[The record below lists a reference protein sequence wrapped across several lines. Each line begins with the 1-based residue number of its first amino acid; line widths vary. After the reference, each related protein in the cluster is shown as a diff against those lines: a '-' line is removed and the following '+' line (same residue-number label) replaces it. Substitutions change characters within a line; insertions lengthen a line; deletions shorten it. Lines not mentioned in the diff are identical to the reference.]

1 MVAIKVSAPD
11 SDGRSLLSPW
21 SAYQTSNFTLPHITL
36 HSTANMKQPPKP
48 SEQPKSNER
57 NEYIPSFIAKK
68 PFYIDDATQ
77 SQDDY
82 LEHQRLQS
90 QKNHDPLATSKWY
103 DRGKTVG
110 ERATKYRKGAC
121 ENCGSMNHKEKDCL
135 QRKRKKGAKW
145 TGRDIAADERVEE
158 VKLGWDAKRDR
169 WNGYEASE
177 YQEVVEEYNALEDL
191 KRQAA
196 GDKDGAEDGDDA
208 GEDDEG
214 VKYGEETDMGRHQ
227 PTSTRNLRLREDTAK
242 YLLNLDLE
250 SAKYDPKTRSM
261 MDTETSTNELIA
273 EDGFQKA
280 SGDAAEFE
288 RAQRYAWETQER
300 GDTDKIHIQANPTEA
315 QLMRKRKA
323 EEDLQKKEANKKALL
338 EAYGDQE
345 TVRQKPAA
353 LASAVASNET
363 YVEYDER
370 GKIKGLP
377 EKKEKSMYPE
387 DVLINNHA
395 SVWGS
400 WWKDFKWGYACCHSI
415 VKNSFCTGE
424 EGRKAADEAEQF
436 SKGLTLPSAE
446 ESGNGMEVTKTEAQA
461 EDEANEKHIPNG
473 VDRPEKQR
481 MDESKRRLEE
491 MKAGVTEEQMEKYM
505 REKTN
510 KSDPMAAML
519 GKDELL

>member
-1 MVAIKVSAPD
+1 
-11 SDGRSLLSPW
+11 
-21 SAYQTSNFTLPHITL
+21 
-36 HSTANMKQPPKP
+36 
-48 SEQPKSNER
+48 
-57 NEYIPSFIAKK
+57 
-68 PFYIDDATQ
+68 
-77 SQDDY
+77 
-82 LEHQRLQS
+82 
-90 QKNHDPLATSKWY
+90 
-103 DRGKTVG
+103 
-110 ERATKYRKGAC
+110 
-121 ENCGSMNHKEKDCL
+121 
-135 QRKRKKGAKW
+135 
-145 TGRDIAADERVEE
+145 
-158 VKLGWDAKRDR
+158 
-169 WNGYEASE
+169 
-177 YQEVVEEYNALEDL
+177 VVEEYNALEDL

-196 GDKDGAEDGDDA
+196 GEKDGAENGESA
-208 GEDDEG
+208 GEDNEG

-261 MDTETSTNELIA
+261 IDTETSTNELIA

-300 GDTDKIHIQANPTEA
+300 GDKDKIHVQANPTEA
-315 QLMRKRKA
+315 QLMRKRRA
-323 EEDLQKKEANKKALL
+323 EEDLQKKEAHKKALL
-338 EAYGDQE
+338 EAYGSQE
-345 TVRQKPAA
+345 VVQQKPAA
-353 LASAVASNET
+353 LASAVSSNET

-370 GKIKGLP
+370 GKIKGQP

-387 DVLINNHA
+387 DVLINNHT

-400 WWKDFKWGYACCHSI
+400 WWKDFKWGYACCHST

-424 EGRKAADEAEQF
+424 EGRKAAEEAEKV

-446 ESGNGMEVTKTEAQA
+446 QSGNGMEVGKASAQV
-461 EDEANEKHIPNG
+461 EDEANEKHVPNG

-481 MDESKRRLEE
+481 MDESRRRLEE

>member
-1 MVAIKVSAPD
+1 MS
-11 SDGRSLLSPW
+11 
-21 SAYQTSNFTLPHITL
+21 
-36 HSTANMKQPPKP
+36 
-48 SEQPKSNER
+48 
-57 NEYIPSFIAKK
+57 
-68 PFYIDDATQ
+68 
-77 SQDDY
+77 
-82 LEHQRLQS
+82 
-90 QKNHDPLATSKWY
+90 
-103 DRGKTVG
+103 
-110 ERATKYRKGAC
+110 
-121 ENCGSMNHKEKDCL
+121 HKEKDCL

-145 TGRDIAADERVEE
+145 TGRDIAADERVDD

-196 GDKDGAEDGDDA
+196 GHKDGAENGDDSA
-208 GEDDEG
+208 ADEEG
-214 VKYGEETDMGRHQ
+214 AKYGEETDMGRQQ

-261 MDTETSTNELIA
+261 LDTETSTNELIA

-300 GDTDKIHIQANPTEA
+300 GAKDKIHMQANPTEA
-315 QLMRKRKA
+315 QLLRKRKA
-323 EEDLQKKEANKKALL
+323 EDDLEKKEAQKKALL
-338 EAYGDQE
+338 AVYGSQDD
-345 TVRQKPAA
+345 VRQKPAA
-353 LASAVASNET
+353 LASAVSSNET

-370 GKIKGLP
+370 GKIKGQP

-387 DVLINNHA
+387 DVLINNHT

-400 WWKDFKWGYACCHSI
+400 WWKDFKWGYACCHST

-424 EGRKAADEAEQF
+424 EGKKAVEEAEKF
-436 SKGLTLPSAE
+436 SKGLTLSSAE
-446 ESGNGMEVTKTEAQA
+446 EAGNRIEISKAVAPL
-461 EDEANEKHIPNG
+461 EDEANENHVSNG
-473 VDRPEKQR
+473 VDRPEKQK
-481 MDESKRRLEE
+481 MDESRRRLDE
-491 MKAGVTEEQMEKYM
+491 MRAGVTEEQMEKYM

-510 KSDPMAAML
+510 KNDPMAAML